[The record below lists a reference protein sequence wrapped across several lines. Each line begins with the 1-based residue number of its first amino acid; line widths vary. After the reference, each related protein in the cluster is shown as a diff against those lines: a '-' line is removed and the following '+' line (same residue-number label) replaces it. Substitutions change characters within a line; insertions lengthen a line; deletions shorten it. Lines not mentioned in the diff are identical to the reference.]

1 MDKSII
7 ASTPD
12 TGYDLTR
19 PSVMAIKSF
28 KNTLLSTPDP
38 TKVSSQ
44 SILHELD
51 GGSYGSHL
59 SAERSPDSVS
69 YSNLAN
75 DDDEEEADIDEYMG
89 SGDTRDTTNITGDKI
104 MPSPP
109 PPSFR
114 NTIHAVSE
122 FLESTKATEDV
133 QIICA
138 FGKLTFKALHV
149 SLNDYGIAF
158 IVKKDAFQFEPNL
171 NTSLKIVYKDI
182 EYTVVYAGGF
192 FTFDKMPFTFVS
204 FLNVT
209 D

>member
-12 TGYDLTR
+12 TGYDLTP

-75 DDDEEEADIDEYMG
+75 DDDEEADIDEYTG
-89 SGDTRDTTNITGDKI
+89 SSDARDTTNIIGDKI